1 LNYSQREKIFSH
13 DKNLRACCYSTA
25 EDFISES
32 IDSDEEFCR
41 LVKLPVFHLLAL
53 LQNNLEFEFIY
64 LFD

>member
-13 DKNLRACCYSTA
+13 DKNLQACCYSTT
-25 EDFISES
+25 EDFINES